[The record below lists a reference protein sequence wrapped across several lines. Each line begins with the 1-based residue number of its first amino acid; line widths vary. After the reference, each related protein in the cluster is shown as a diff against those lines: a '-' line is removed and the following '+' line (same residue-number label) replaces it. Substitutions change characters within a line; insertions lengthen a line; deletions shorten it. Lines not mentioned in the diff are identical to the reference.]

1 MGDFSSL
8 GKEKSPI
15 FSYDSVPM
23 KNILHSHSL
32 STKQTNKETYETK
45 QKADEKNF
53 ITVSPELTKI
63 CSQFTKIKTD
73 LKGLSYQTDKKPE
86 ITKSC
91 VKFCSV
97 CSCVFG
103 YIFFKY
109 RVE

>member
-8 GKEKSPI
+8 GKEKSLI

-32 STKQTNKETYETK
+32 STKQTHETK

-97 CSCVFG
+97 CSRVFG